1 MIGIYLCDDE
11 GAIRCQIQ
19 TALEKKIVVENY
31 DMNIVCSTA
40 NAQELLNTV
49 ENGKQG
55 IYFLDVDLK
64 DRDWDGFR
72 LGCEIRRRD
81 PHGTLIFITSYGDL
95 AWRTF
100 QYHLEAFDYIVKG
113 TSPVG
118 ASAAR
123 CLDEI
128 YTRLLAARQGPAE
141 TFTLR
146 TGDIVRHVPLCD
158 ILFFET
164 ASTPHH
170 VFLHTSGSRM
180 DFLGSL
186 AELEMQLG
194 EPFIRTHRAYLVAA
208 DKIEAI
214 DLKHNR
220 LWVGGQECLLSR
232 TGKAALRKKLGERP

>member
-40 NAQELLNTV
+40 SAQELLNTL

-64 DRDWDGFR
+64 DKDWDGFR

-128 YTRLLAARQGPAE
+128 YTRLLAARQSPAE

-146 TGDIVRHVPLCD
+146 TGDLVRHVPLCD

-164 ASTPHH
+164 ASAPHH

-180 DFLGSL
+180 DFLGTL

-194 EPFIRTHRAYLVAA
+194 EQFIRTHRAYLVAA
-208 DKIEAI
+208 DKIEAV

>member
-40 NAQELLNTV
+40 SAQELLNTL

-64 DRDWDGFR
+64 DKDWDGFR

-128 YTRLLAARQGPAE
+128 YTRLLAARQSPAE

-146 TGDIVRHVPLCD
+146 TGDLVRHVPLCD

-164 ASTPHH
+164 ASAPHH

-180 DFLGSL
+180 DFLGNL

-194 EPFIRTHRAYLVAA
+194 EQFIRTHRAYLVAA
-208 DKIEAI
+208 DKIEAV

>member
-40 NAQELLNTV
+40 SAQELLNTL

-64 DRDWDGFR
+64 DKDWDGFR

-128 YTRLLAARQGPAE
+128 YTRLLAARQSPAE

-146 TGDIVRHVPLCD
+146 TGDLVRHVPLCD

-164 ASTPHH
+164 ASAPCFSPYVRQPDGFSRKSCGIRNAAGRAIYPH
-170 VFLHTSGSRM
+170 
-180 DFLGSL
+180 
-186 AELEMQLG
+186 A
-194 EPFIRTHRAYLVAA
+194 P
-208 DKIEAI
+208 
-214 DLKHNR
+214 
-220 LWVGGQECLLSR
+220 CLFGR
-232 TGKAALRKKLGERP
+232 GR